1 WARVFKVRIFEFS
14 IGMGPKLI
22 SKKSEK
28 TGISYSLRALP
39 IGGFVQMEGE
49 DEESDDPDALNKK
62 PVWQRMIIISAGAV
76 MNLLLGFIIMC
87 LVSATARN
95 LGSTVVYKFAD
106 ESASTRASGLME
118 GDRIIKV
125 GKANVH
131 TATDMVYEIM
141 YSAAEPVDITV
152 ERNGETLVLSGVNFP
167 TITEQGHVF
176 GDVDFYVYSVEKTF
190 GNIVHQSWFNS
201 ISSMKM
207 IWTSLIDLARGK
219 YGVSDMSGPVGVT
232 TAVAEAASSGIHDL
246 LYLTAIITINLGIFN
261 LLPFPALD
269 GGHIL
274 FLIIELIIRRP
285 VPVKVQSY
293 VNLAGMALLLALMA
307 VVTFQDIGKLI
318 H

>member
-1 WARVFKVRIFEFS
+1 MLLSLNPYRPEAITINIVIAILIFGILIFIHELGHYTWARVFKVRIFEFS

-131 TATDMVYEIM
+131 TATDMVYEI
-141 YSAAEPVDITV
+141 
-152 ERNGETLVLSGVNFP
+152 
-167 TITEQGHVF
+167 
-176 GDVDFYVYSVEKTF
+176 
-190 GNIVHQSWFNS
+190 
-201 ISSMKM
+201 
-207 IWTSLIDLARGK
+207 
-219 YGVSDMSGPVGVT
+219 
-232 TAVAEAASSGIHDL
+232 
-246 LYLTAIITINLGIFN
+246 
-261 LLPFPALD
+261 
-269 GGHIL
+269 
-274 FLIIELIIRRP
+274 
-285 VPVKVQSY
+285 
-293 VNLAGMALLLALMA
+293 
-307 VVTFQDIGKLI
+307 
-318 H
+318 